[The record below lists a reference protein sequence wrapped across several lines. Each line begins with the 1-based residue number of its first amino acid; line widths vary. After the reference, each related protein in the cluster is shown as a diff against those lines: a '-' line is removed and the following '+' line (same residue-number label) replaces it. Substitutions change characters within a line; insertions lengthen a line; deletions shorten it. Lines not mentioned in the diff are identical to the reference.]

1 VDPGVGDIGRGRVRK
16 DRTWPRHPGM
26 RGRKNPGESPRTS
39 GSKEMDMELTVTERA
54 QKMVRSFMEQS
65 GGELKALK
73 IVAHPGG
80 PEGPRFELSLVSE
93 TDRAEDDANVE
104 FGDFSVFVAKESAD
118 RLEGA
123 TVDYVERVNESGF
136 EIRPAKPGL
145 RVSGPPKGAL
155 AEKIKDVLDALVN
168 PAVSTH
174 GGEIVLVDVQGTE
187 IFIEMAGGCQG
198 CALSRM
204 TLKQGVER
212 MVRQAI
218 PEITAVHD
226 VTDHGSGDNPFY

>member
-1 VDPGVGDIGRGRVRK
+1 
-16 DRTWPRHPGM
+16 
-26 RGRKNPGESPRTS
+26 
-39 GSKEMDMELTVTERA
+39 MELTVTERA
-54 QKMVRSFMEQS
+54 QNVVRAFMEQS
-65 GGELKALK
+65 GGELKALR

-80 PEGPRFELSLVSE
+80 AEGPRFDLSLISE
-93 TDRAEDDANVE
+93 ADRTEDDASVD
-104 FGDFSVFVAKESAD
+104 FGDFTVYVPKESAD
-118 RLEGA
+118 RLDGA

-155 AEKIKDVLDALVN
+155 AEKIKDVLDASVN
-168 PAVSTH
+168 PAVSAH

-226 VTDHGSGDNPFY
+226 VTDHGSGENPFY

>member
-1 VDPGVGDIGRGRVRK
+1 
-16 DRTWPRHPGM
+16 
-26 RGRKNPGESPRTS
+26 
-39 GSKEMDMELTVTERA
+39 MELNVTERA
-54 QKMVRSFMEQS
+54 QSVVRSFIEQTE
-65 GGELKALK
+65 GEQRALR
-73 IVAHPGG
+73 IVARPGG
-80 PEGPRFELSLVSE
+80 VEGPKFELTLVSE
-93 TDRAEDDANVE
+93 TDKADDDVQVDL
-104 FGDFSVFVAKESAD
+104 GDFSVYVGRESAE

-123 TVDYVERVNESGF
+123 TVDFVERVNESGF
-136 EIRPAKPGL
+136 EIRPARPGL
-145 RVSGPPKGAL
+145 RVAGPPKGEL
-155 AEKIKDVLDALVN
+155 ATKVKDILDSQVN
-168 PAVSTH
+168 PAVSAH

-226 VTDHGSGDNPFY
+226 VTDHGSGENPFY

>member
-1 VDPGVGDIGRGRVRK
+1 
-16 DRTWPRHPGM
+16 
-26 RGRKNPGESPRTS
+26 
-39 GSKEMDMELTVTERA
+39 MELTVTERA

-145 RVSGPPKGAL
+145 RVSGPPKGEL
-155 AEKIKDVLDALVN
+155 AEKIKDVLDASVN
-168 PAVSTH
+168 PAVSAH
-174 GGEIVLVDVQGTE
+174 GGEIILVDVQGTE

>member
-1 VDPGVGDIGRGRVRK
+1 VRA
-16 DRTWPRHPGM
+16 
-26 RGRKNPGESPRTS
+26 PGESLRKS
-39 GSKEMDMELTVTERA
+39 GSKEMDMELTVTESA
-54 QKMVRSFMEQS
+54 QKMVRSFIEDS

-73 IVAHPGG
+73 IVTHPGG
-80 PEGPRFELSLVSE
+80 PEGPRFELSLVSDGDR
-93 TDRAEDDANVE
+93 TDEDAVVD
-104 FGDFSVFVAKESAD
+104 FGDFSVYVAKESSE

-123 TVDYVERVNESGF
+123 TVDFVERVNESEF
-136 EIRPAKPGL
+136 EIRPAKL
-145 RVSGPPKGAL
+145 QLQVNGPPKGAL
-155 AEKIKDVLDALVN
+155 AEKITEVLNGSVN
-168 PAVSTH
+168 PAVSAH
-174 GGEIVLVDVQGTE
+174 GGEIILVDVKGTE